1 MSLNVLIVDDSVTI
15 RTVIAKAIGLSNAPV
30 NEIQF
35 ASNGQEALNILNKSF
50 VDLVLA
56 DINMPVMN
64 GVEMVEKMQ
73 TEDHLR
79 TIPVVVVSTEGS
91 STRIEELK
99 SKGVKAFIRKP
110 FTPESICKV
119 ILEAT
124 NAYRPEAEQNQKA
137 GAAPNADAPRT
148 AADRKRVI
156 GEVFESVLQNLAFMF
171 VEAVEKETLQNTDS
185 PRELPEKFVK
195 SSMAFSGP
203 TSGRVNLMVP
213 DELAKE
219 LAANI
224 IGKELDKNISQKHLQ
239 DALKEVLNVT
249 CGNLLS
255 AVIGTKQVFDA
266 APPTLSEHDAAGWSA
281 FLAEPDS
288 IPFMIEDWPALLQFL
303 VDERKS

>member
-1 MSLNVLIVDDSVTI
+1 MSLNILIVDDSVTI

-64 GVEMVEKMQ
+64 GVEMVERMQ
-73 TEDHLR
+73 SQDQLKK
-79 TIPVVVVSTEGS
+79 IPVVVVSTEGS
-91 STRIEELK
+91 STRIDELK
-99 SKGVKAFIRKP
+99 AKGVKAFIRKP
-110 FTPESICKV
+110 FTPESIYKV

-124 NAYRPEAEQNQKA
+124 NAYGPETHQKA
-137 GAAPNADAPRT
+137 APQIEVPKT
-148 AADRKRVI
+148 EADRRRVI
-156 GEVFESVLQNLAFMF
+156 GDVFESVLQNLAFMF
-171 VEAVEKETLQNTDS
+171 VEAVERETLGSMES
-185 PRELPEKFVK
+185 PQDLPEKFIK
-195 SSMAFSGP
+195 ASMTFTGSIQ
-203 TSGRVNLMVP
+203 GRVNLMVP

-219 LAANI
+219 LASNI
-224 IGKELDKNISQKHLQ
+224 IGKEIDKNISQRHLN

-255 AVIGTKQVFDA
+255 AIVGTKQVFDA
-266 APPTLSEHDAAGWSA
+266 APPTLTEHDQNAWKA
-281 FLAEPDS
+281 FLEEPES

-303 VDERKS
+303 VDKGK

>member
-64 GVEMVEKMQ
+64 GVEMVEQMQ
-73 TEDHLR
+73 SQDHLKK
-79 TIPVVVVSTEGS
+79 IPVVVVSTEGS
-91 STRIEELK
+91 STRIEDLK

-110 FTPESICKV
+110 FTPESICQV

-124 NAYRPEAEQNQKA
+124 NANRPDAEQGRKA
-137 GAAPNADAPRT
+137 PQAGEVPRT
-148 AADRKRVI
+148 DADRKRVI
-156 GEVFESVLQNLAFMF
+156 GDVFESVLQNLAFMF
-171 VEAVEKETLQNTDS
+171 VESVDKDTLRSTDS
-185 PRELPEKFVK
+185 PHDMPENFTKA
-195 SSMAFSGP
+195 SMAFSGP
-203 TSGRVNLMVP
+203 IQGRVNLMVP

-224 IGKELDKNISQKHLQ
+224 IGKELDRNISQKHLQ

-255 AVIGTKQVFDA
+255 AVVGSTQVFDA
-266 APPTLSEHDAAGWSA
+266 APPTLTEHDEAGWSA
-281 FLAEPDS
+281 FLEEPAS

-303 VDERKS
+303 VEERNT

>member
-1 MSLNVLIVDDSVTI
+1 MSLNILIVDDSVTI

-50 VDLVLA
+50 VDLVLM

-64 GVEMVEKMQ
+64 GVEMVERMQ
-73 TEDHLR
+73 SQDQLKK
-79 TIPVVVVSTEGS
+79 IPVVVVSTEGS
-91 STRIEELK
+91 STRIDELK
-99 SKGVKAFIRKP
+99 AKGVKAFIRKP
-110 FTPESICKV
+110 FTPESIYKV

-124 NAYRPEAEQNQKA
+124 NAYRPEIEQKKAVPQAE
-137 GAAPNADAPRT
+137 APKTDS
-148 AADRKRVI
+148 DRKRVI

-171 VEAVEKETLQNTDS
+171 VESVERETLQSMES
-185 PRELPEKFVK
+185 PHDLPEKFIK
-195 SSMAFSGP
+195 ASMAFTGP
-203 TSGRVNLMVP
+203 VHGWVNLMVP

-219 LAANI
+219 LASNI
-224 IGKELDKNISQKHLQ
+224 IGKEIDKNISQRHLN

-255 AVIGTKQVFDA
+255 AVVGTKQVFDA
-266 APPTLSEHDAAGWSA
+266 ASPTLTEHDRAGWTA
-281 FLAEPDS
+281 FLEEPES

-303 VDERKS
+303 FEQAK